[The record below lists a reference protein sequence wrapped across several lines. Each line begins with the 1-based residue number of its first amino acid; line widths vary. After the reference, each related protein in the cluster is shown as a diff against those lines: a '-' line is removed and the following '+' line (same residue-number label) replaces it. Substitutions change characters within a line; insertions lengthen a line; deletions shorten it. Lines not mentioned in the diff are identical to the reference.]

1 MSVFSLVK
9 REPGKQL
16 HVLFPVFASNIMG
29 AIYKHENKQEYELKV
44 RENYWQ
50 INAFQ
55 YFESNKKCQSLK

>member
-1 MSVFSLVK
+1 MLVFSLVK

-44 RENYWQ
+44 REDYWQ

-55 YFESNKKCQSLK
+55 YFKSNKSAKA

>member
-1 MSVFSLVK
+1 MLVFSLVK
-9 REPGKQL
+9 REPAKQL
-16 HVLFPVFASNIMG
+16 HVLFPVFASNITG

-55 YFESNKKCQSLK
+55 YFESNKKFQSLK